1 MDSTAV
7 IRDIDSDVATL
18 DGEGAQQQVR
28 RRDRHL
34 EQVTPQPWNRIPD
47 SGQDPTYYDR
57 PLLKKSVWSI
67 DIPLYYF
74 LGGAAGAAMTLGS
87 ALQLASTGRNDRKL
101 RGASAVCHWTGIAG
115 STLGAAFLIHDLGR
129 PARFLY
135 MMRVF
140 RPTSPM
146 NMGVWILGAAA
157 PTAIATGLFL
167 NRPGVLGLIGESAGY
182 ASGILGAGLACY
194 TGVLVANS
202 AIPVW
207 QGARRW
213 MPLLF
218 MASSAATVGS
228 LLDVFAGAETTR
240 TVALVFGGAGRI
252 AEIAGAQ
259 MVERAALTVPRV
271 AIPFHR
277 GGGAVL
283 WKAATIATAASL
295 GLALTAG
302 KSRSRARLAGILGAA
317 GSLMLRFA
325 VHYISNASSADAR
338 ASFRQQRANLA
349 ARAPSSPL

>member
-1 MDSTAV
+1 MENSAV
-7 IRDIDSDVATL
+7 IRDIDCAVATL

-28 RRDRHL
+28 QPDTRL
-34 EQVTPQPWNRIPD
+34 QQMSPQPWGGIPD
-47 SGQDPTYYDR
+47 SRKDPTYYDR

-74 LGGAAGAAMTLGS
+74 VGGAAGAAMTLGA
-87 ALQLASTGRNDRKL
+87 ALQLASAGKKNRGL

-115 STLGAAFLIHDLGR
+115 STIGAAFLIHDLGR
-129 PARFLY
+129 PSRFLY

-146 NMGVWILGAAA
+146 NMGVWILSAAA

-182 ASGILGAGLACY
+182 ASGIFGAGLAGY

-207 QGARRW
+207 QAARRW
-213 MPLLF
+213 MPLMF

-228 LLDVFAGAETTR
+228 LLDIFSGAKTTR
-240 TVALVFGGAGRI
+240 AVALIFGTAGRI
-252 AEIAGAQ
+252 AEIATAQ
-259 MVERAALTVPRV
+259 QVERAASKVPRV
-271 AIPFHR
+271 AAPFHH

-295 GLALTAG
+295 GFALTAG
-302 KSRSRARLAGILGAA
+302 KSRTRLRLAGILGAA
-317 GSLMLRFA
+317 GSLMLRLA

-338 ASFRQQRANLA
+338 ASFRQQRAA
-349 ARAPSSPL
+349 ERTGGTR

>member
-1 MDSTAV
+1 MDATAV
-7 IRDIDSDVATL
+7 IRDIDSAVATL

-28 RRDRHL
+28 RPDAHL
-34 EQVTPQPWNRIPD
+34 EQMSPQPWNCVPD
-47 SGQDPTYYDR
+47 SRRDPTYYDR

-74 LGGAAGAAMTLGS
+74 VGGAAGAAMTLAA
-87 ALQLASTGRNDRKL
+87 ALQLASAGKNRRSL
-101 RGASAVCHWTGIAG
+101 RGVSAVCHWTGIAG

-135 MMRVF
+135 MMRIF

-182 ASGILGAGLACY
+182 ASGIFGAGLACY

-207 QGARRW
+207 QAARRW
-213 MPLLF
+213 MPIMF

-228 LLDVFAGAETTR
+228 LLDLFAGAAATR
-240 TVALVFGGAGRI
+240 TVALIFGTAGRI
-252 AEIAGAQ
+252 AEIAAAQ
-259 MVERAALTVPRV
+259 QVERAASKVPRV
-271 AIPFHR
+271 AAPFHR

-283 WKAATIATAASL
+283 WKAATVATAASL
-295 GLALTAG
+295 GLALAAG
-302 KSRSRARLAGILGAA
+302 KSRGRARFAGILGAA
-317 GSLMLRFA
+317 GSLMLRLA

-338 ASFRQQRANLA
+338 ASFRQQRAALA
-349 ARAPSSPL
+349 SRSPL